1 MQKKQRHKSFQFGS
15 NPMKMTEFE
24 KALAEDEKYQREK
37 ARKEYIE
44 GIQGR
49 DGGCFPSEE

>member
-1 MQKKQRHKSFQFGS
+1 MQKKQKHQRFQFGS

-24 KALAEDEKYQREK
+24 KALAEDEKFQREK
-37 ARKEYIE
+37 ARRDYIK

-49 DGGCFPSEE
+49 DGGYCPDSE

>member
-1 MQKKQRHKSFQFGS
+1 MQKKQRHQRFQFGS
-15 NPMKMTEFE
+15 NPVKMTEFE

-37 ARKEYIE
+37 ARKEYIA